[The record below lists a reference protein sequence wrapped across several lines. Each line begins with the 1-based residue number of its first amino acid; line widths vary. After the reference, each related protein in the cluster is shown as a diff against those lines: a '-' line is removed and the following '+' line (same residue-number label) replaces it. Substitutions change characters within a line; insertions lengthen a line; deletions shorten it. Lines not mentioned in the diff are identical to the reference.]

1 MWTTITSP
9 ISELQENEVF
19 VFGSNR
25 GRKNPQGLRQSPD
38 GGFHGAG
45 AASVAF
51 RGHAGH
57 ADHRHPLHWSN
68 DPHFL
73 AAMQAPVGD
82 PARVGRWAVYG
93 ICTGPMQGTCGKSYA
108 IYTTVAPGL
117 RRSVPLPEIQ
127 RQMQGMLDYAAQRPH
142 LTWLVTPLGE
152 GYAGYSRAE
161 MDAQW
166 QALTP
171 FPNNVRF
178 LRFKAGTP

>member
-1 MWTTITSP
+1 MWTIITSP
-9 ISELQENEVF
+9 ISELQEHEVF

-25 GRKNPQGLRQSPD
+25 GRSNPQGLRHSTD

-57 ADHRHPLHWSN
+57 PERQHPDHWSH
-68 DPHFL
+68 DPKFL
-73 AAMQAPVGD
+73 AAMAAPAGD

-93 ICTGPMQGTCGKSYA
+93 ICRGPMQGRCGKSYA

-117 RRSVPLPEIQ
+117 RRSVPLTEIQ
-127 RQMQGMLDYAAQRPH
+127 NQMREMLTYAAERPR

-166 QALTP
+166 QALAP
-171 FPNNVRF
+171 FPENVRF
-178 LRFKAGTP
+178 LRFCPPRN